1 MKAGKIWGQTELIHA
16 NGVLEFHRIEYK
28 AGYKCSEHEHEFKW
42 NGFFVESGKMIVR
55 VWQNDY
61 DLVDETL
68 LLPGDF
74 TQVKPG
80 CVHQFEGVKDGV
92 AFELY
97 WAEFNHNDIKRRSVG
112 RSLSAHEYED
122 NPSEIEKDYEE
133 DPLRKMVNKVK
144 PKRDHSVLGKGKML
158 SQSADPLVS
167 AGYSYSGILDKDGAL
182 RGIVT
187 TPEHNTSVPHP
198 WHSRWGMDPKER

>member
-42 NGFFVESGKMIVR
+42 NGFFVESGKMLIR

-61 DLVDETL
+61 DLVDETI

-80 CVHQFEGVKDGV
+80 CIHQFEGIESGV

-97 WAEFNHNDIKRRSVG
+97 WAEFNHNDIKRRTIG
-112 RSLSAHEYED
+112 TPTNTKE
-122 NPSEIEKDYEE
+122 PEE
-133 DPLRKMVNKVK
+133 TDPLLRIMAEENDVFGSGK
-144 PKRDHSVLGKGKML
+144 VLGNYNYNLAENYSAVKELEAKALNKG
-158 SQSADPLVS
+158 V
-167 AGYSYSGILDKDGAL
+167 
-182 RGIVT
+182 
-187 TPEHNTSVPHP
+187 
-198 WHSRWGMDPKER
+198 